1 MANAQGTVTQVFQPG
16 FVNGKKAPGKLTLS
30 TGQDFKSWERI
41 EAEIGQTVD
50 VAYTVETRGQYTN
63 TMISSVTVLSQASHA
78 PESTSGSSYSGSR
91 EQSIQQSVALKAA
104 VDLTDAFYGGTPSKD
119 WGEWEATLEK
129 AYQACTSLLERGSLY
144 DPFTDE

>member
-16 FVNGKKAPGKLTLS
+16 MVNGKKAPGKLALS

-63 TMISSVTVLSQASHA
+63 MMISSVTVLSQASQA
-78 PESTSGSSYSGSR
+78 PESAGGRPHLDSR

-104 VDLTDAFYGGTPSKD
+104 VDLTGAFYGGTPSKD

-129 AYQACTSLLERGSLY
+129 AYQACNSLLTRGSLY
-144 DPFTDE
+144 DPFMDE